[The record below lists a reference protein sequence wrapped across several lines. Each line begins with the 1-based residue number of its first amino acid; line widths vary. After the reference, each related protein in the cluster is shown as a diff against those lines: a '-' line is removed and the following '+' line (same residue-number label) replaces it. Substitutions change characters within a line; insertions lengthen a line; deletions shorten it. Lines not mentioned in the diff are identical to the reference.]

1 MNSEYGK
8 LFKNLSTNQVCCLR
22 YDIAK
27 NYYVFIQKMQDKGF
41 KQCIVTSDIMIK
53 IIQKFILKGN
63 IEITSIEFMVEDSEL
78 EDEIKTVL
86 ELLKQNAG
94 YWDCLKQKLQFLS
107 QNDSVEVKKVNF
119 RSLKGTGA
127 LFSIQVN
134 GVLIISES
142 EFDNISGIVSK
153 IVEECIK

>member
-1 MNSEYGK
+1 
-8 LFKNLSTNQVCCLR
+8 
-22 YDIAK
+22 
-27 NYYVFIQKMQDKGF
+27 
-41 KQCIVTSDIMIK
+41 
-53 IIQKFILKGN
+53 
-63 IEITSIEFMVEDSEL
+63 MVEDSEL